1 MFSLKKMIQLYI
13 VSLLAEMFCILL
25 CLKNALLKDH
35 SRLQIFFIVILTPI
49 QKKMSTF
56 GRHNEFVYSNFFT
69 KSLCKNH
76 IVMPNLQMRKRKLKQ
91 KYQPPPQQSQK
102 IGLSTVSWV
111 SNPYVSDS
119 KFHTSLFCWHYG
131 RSYLSYCEK
140 LKLRPDFSC
149 FNITQTSLS
158 FRDDVT

>member
-13 VSLLAEMFCILL
+13 VSMLAEMFCILL

-35 SRLQIFFIVILTPI
+35 SRLQIFFTVILTPI

-56 GRHNEFVYSNFFT
+56 GRHNEFINSNFFT

-76 IVMPNLQMRKRKLKQ
+76 IVMPSLQMRKRKLKQ
-91 KYQPPPQQSQK
+91 KYPPPPPQQSQK

-111 SNPYVSDS
+111 SNPYVSES
-119 KFHTSLFCWHYG
+119 KFHNSLLC
-131 RSYLSYCEK
+131 
-140 LKLRPDFSC
+140 
-149 FNITQTSLS
+149 
-158 FRDDVT
+158 